1 MEQALKL
8 FRVHAAVVCVLA
20 GLTSISAVAQS
31 DFPAKSIRMVVGFTA
46 GGISDVLARA
56 LGARLSAQVG
66 QQVVV
71 DNRAGAGTTIAA
83 ELVAK
88 APPDGYTLF
97 MQDMTTQAINASL
110 YKKLPYD
117 TVKDFTPITLVA
129 ASPLMLVVHPSLPVK
144 SVKELIALGKA
155 KPGQIPFA
163 SSGNGTILHLAAE
176 TFKTMGGID
185 LIHVPYKGS
194 AQAVQ
199 ALLAGEVAVTFSTMP
214 PALANVKAG
223 RLRALGVTTPKRN
236 AAAPEVPTV
245 AESGLKGFDVVLYSG
260 VLGPAGCRRRQTQR
274 RIHQGGQRGRGED
287 GLRKPR
293 RRCDYRY
300 ARRVRRAH
308 RRRHRQTRQGGQG
321 VGRARRLRIARH
333 VIESTAAPRALRL
346 LADHRAQGLPLAR
359 WQAPRILSDDQY
371 RMFRVRQGARPRQR
385 QARRAADPSQ
395 LFVARL
401 RQPRRH
407 LALFRYVRRNE
418 IARRAQH
425 Q

>member
-260 VLGPAGCRRRQTQR
+260 VLGPAGLPAAVVGKLNAEFIKAVNAAEVKTV
-274 RIHQGGQRGRGED
+274 
-287 GLRKPR
+287 
-293 RRCDYRY
+293 Y
-300 ARRVRRAH
+300 ASLGVDAITDTPAEFAAHIAADIDKLCKAVRA
-308 RRRHRQTRQGGQG
+308 
-321 VGRARRLRIARH
+321 
-333 VIESTAAPRALRL
+333 S
-346 LADHRAQGLPLAR
+346 
-359 WQAPRILSDDQY
+359 
-371 RMFRVRQGARPRQR
+371 GARV
-385 QARRAADPSQ
+385 D
-395 LFVARL
+395 
-401 RQPRRH
+401 
-407 LALFRYVRRNE
+407 
-418 IARRAQH
+418 
-425 Q
+425 